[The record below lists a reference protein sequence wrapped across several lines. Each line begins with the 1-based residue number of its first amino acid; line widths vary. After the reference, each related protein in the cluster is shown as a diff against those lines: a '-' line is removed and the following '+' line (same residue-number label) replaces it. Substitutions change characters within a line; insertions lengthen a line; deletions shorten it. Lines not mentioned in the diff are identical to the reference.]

1 MSAKANAQ
9 RSTPNAQRRSADI
22 EPPLRVV
29 FVGHVDHGKST
40 LIGRIL
46 HDTSSLPE
54 GKMEEI
60 KKACAAEG
68 MEFEFAFLLDALL
81 EEQKQNVTI
90 DTTEIP
96 FRTARRRY
104 AIIDAPGHKE
114 FLKNMITGA
123 SRADAAILVIG
134 ADEGVREQSRRHAYL
149 LSMLGIKQVVVVVN
163 KMDLVGYSEN
173 RFREIEKEYR
183 KFLQELGL
191 SVHTFIPASA
201 KEGENVARSSMK
213 MKWYCAASMLEAL
226 DLLEAQKRDVD
237 LPLRF
242 CVQDVYR
249 FDGRRI
255 IAGRIETG
263 TLRAGDELIFS
274 PANKSS
280 VVASI
285 ERWPVVLSESEGS
298 RGTSSRVAQRDSST
312 ALGMTAVTGDSI
324 GITLAEQ
331 IFVER
336 GYVASHQNETPIE
349 TNRFHADL
357 FWIVREP
364 LRVGHFYDLRL
375 ATQQVKCQIVSIEQV
390 TDSSTLETKSE
401 PPSVAAATSGVA
413 GGREQLERNEIGRLT
428 IQTRSPL
435 VIDNHDRIPNLGRFV
450 IIDDGQI
457 CGGGT
462 IFGGVYTDRT
472 VTKSKNIF
480 WTEGK
485 ITAGARAMRSGHRG
499 AVVWLTGL
507 SGAGKST
514 IAQAVE
520 RDLFHRG
527 MHTYVLDGDNI
538 RHGLNSNLGFSPDD
552 RVENIRRVSEVAKL
566 MADAGAVVITAF
578 ISPYRMDRRRAREIA
593 LEGNAEFIEV
603 FVDAPLEVCEARDP
617 KNLYKKARA
626 GEIREFTGI
635 DAPYEAPDD
644 PEIIVHTDKQ
654 TVDESVATIL
664 EQLLPRLRDYGGDD

>member
-1 MSAKANAQ
+1 MTERAARAALSSIQYPA
-9 RSTPNAQRRSADI
+9 SSI
-22 EPPLRVV
+22 EAPLRVV

-46 HDTSSLPE
+46 HDTDSLPE
-54 GKMEEI
+54 GKINEI

-123 SRADAAILVIG
+123 SRADAAFLVIG

-149 LSMLGIKQVVVVVN
+149 LSMLGIKHVIVVVN
-163 KMDLVGYSEN
+163 KMDLVDFSET
-173 RFREIEKEYR
+173 RFHEIEQDYR
-183 KFLQELGL
+183 KFLADLGL
-191 SVHTFIPASA
+191 EARMFIPASA
-201 KEGENVARSSMK
+201 KQGENVARASMK
-213 MKWYCAASMLEAL
+213 MKWYCGASVLEAL
-226 DLLEAQKRDVD
+226 DLLQSQKTELD

-263 TLRAGDELIFS
+263 TLRVGDQLVFS

-280 VVASI
+280 VLATI
-285 ERWPVVLSESEGS
+285 ERWNGS
-298 RGTSSRVAQRDSST
+298 PDDAAVA
-312 ALGMTAVTGDSI
+312 GDSI
-324 GITLAEQ
+324 GITLSEQ

-336 GYVASHQNETPIE
+336 GYVASYENETPIE

-357 FWIVREP
+357 FWIVRQP
-364 LRVGHFYDLRL
+364 LRLGHFYDLRL
-375 ATQQVKCQIVSIEQV
+375 ATQEVKCQIVSIEQV
-390 TDSSTLETKSE
+390 TDSSTLETRSD
-401 PPSVAAATSGVA
+401 
-413 GGREQLERNEIGRLT
+413 GREQLERNEIGRLT

-435 VIDNHDRIPNLGRFV
+435 VIDNHDRVPNLGRFV
-450 IIDDGQI
+450 IVDDGQI

-472 VTKSKNIF
+472 VAKSKNIF

-485 ITAGARAMRSGHRG
+485 ITAHQRAIRSGHRG

-514 IAQAVE
+514 IAQALE
-520 RDLFHRG
+520 RELFQRA

-538 RHGLNSNLGFSPDD
+538 RHGLNSNLGFSPED

-566 MADAGAVVITAF
+566 MADAGTVVITAF

-603 FVDAPLEVCEARDP
+603 FVEAPLEVCETRDP

-626 GEIREFTGI
+626 GEIRDFTGI
-635 DAPYEAPDD
+635 DAPYEAPED
-644 PEIIVHTDKQ
+644 PEIVVRTDQQ
-654 TVDESVATIL
+654 TIDESVTTVL
-664 EQLLPRLRDYGGDD
+664 EQLLPRLREYEANE

>member
-1 MSAKANAQ
+1 LKRDSRPKGENYPV
-9 RSTPNAQRRSADI
+9 SDI
-22 EPPLRVV
+22 SSPVSSGAPLLLRVV

-46 HDTSSLPE
+46 HDTGSLPE
-54 GKMEEI
+54 GKIEEI
-60 KKACAAEG
+60 KKACVAEG

-90 DTTEIP
+90 DTTQIP
-96 FRTARRRY
+96 FRTPRRRY

-123 SRADAAILVIG
+123 SSADAAILVIG
-134 ADEGVREQSRRHAYL
+134 ANEGVREQSRRHAYL
-149 LSMLGIKQVVVVVN
+149 LSLLGIKQIIVVVN
-163 KMDLVGYSEN
+163 KMDLVDFSEA
-173 RFREIEKEYR
+173 RFHEIESDYR
-183 KFLQELGL
+183 KFLVDLGL
-191 SVHTFIPASA
+191 EARAFIPASA
-201 KEGENVARSSMK
+201 KEGENVVRATMK
-213 MKWYCAASMLEAL
+213 MKWYCGASVIEAL
-226 DLLEAQKRDVD
+226 DLLQPQKADVD

-249 FDGRRI
+249 FDVRRI

-263 TLRAGDELIFS
+263 TLRVGDQLVFS

-280 VVASI
+280 VVATI
-285 ERWPVVLSESEGS
+285 ERWNAPPNGPA
-298 RGTSSRVAQRDSST
+298 VA
-312 ALGMTAVTGDSI
+312 GDSI
-324 GITLAEQ
+324 GITLSEQ

-336 GYVASHQNETPIE
+336 GYVASHENETPIE

-364 LRVGHFYDLRL
+364 LRLGHLYNLRL
-375 ATQQVKCQIVSIEQV
+375 ASQDLKCQVVSIEEV
-390 TDSSTLETKSE
+390 IDSSTLR
-401 PPSVAAATSGVA
+401 ATSD
-413 GGREQLERNEIGRLT
+413 GREQLERNEIGRLT
-428 IQTRSPL
+428 IQTRGPL
-435 VIDNHDRIPNLGRFV
+435 VMDNHDRIPNLGRFV
-450 IIDDGQI
+450 IVDDGKI

-462 IFGGVYTDRT
+462 IFGGVYTDRK
-472 VTKSKNIF
+472 VAKSKNIF

-485 ITAGARAMRSGHRG
+485 ITAYQRAMRSGHRG

-514 IAQAVE
+514 IAQALE
-520 RDLFHRG
+520 RELFHRA
-527 MHTYVLDGDNI
+527 MHTYVLDGDNV

-566 MADAGAVVITAF
+566 MADAGTVVITAF

-603 FVDAPLEVCEARDP
+603 FVDAPLEVCETRDP

-626 GEIREFTGI
+626 GEIRDFTGI

-644 PEIIVHTDKQ
+644 PEIVVHTDKQ
-654 TVDESVATIL
+654 TVDESVATIM
-664 EQLLPRLRDYGGDD
+664 EQLLPRLREYEANE

>member
-1 MSAKANAQ
+1 MADPNPQSAIRNPQ
-9 RSTPNAQRRSADI
+9 SSAAS
-22 EPPLRVV
+22 PLKVV

-46 HDTSSLPE
+46 HDTDSLPE
-54 GKMEEI
+54 GKI
-60 KKACAAEG
+60 DQIQKTCAAEG

-96 FRTARRRY
+96 FRTSRRQY

-123 SRADAAILVIG
+123 SRADAAVLVI
-134 ADEGVREQSRRHAYL
+134 AASEGVREQSRRHAYL
-149 LSMLGIKQVVVVVN
+149 LSLLGVKQVVVVVN
-163 KMDLVGYSEN
+163 KLDLVDFSEE
-173 RFREIEKEYR
+173 RFKEIEREYR
-183 KFLQELGL
+183 RFLADLGL
-191 SVHTFIPASA
+191 EARAVIPASA
-201 KEGENVARSSMK
+201 KQGENVARASMK
-213 MKWYCAASMLEAL
+213 MKWYCGASVLEAF
-226 DLLEAQKRDVD
+226 DLLQPQRPDVD

-263 TLRAGDELIFS
+263 KLRVGDQLVFS

-280 VVASI
+280 VVATI
-285 ERWPVVLSESEGS
+285 ERWN
-298 RGTSSRVAQRDSST
+298 SSADGLAVA
-312 ALGMTAVTGDSI
+312 GDSI
-324 GITLAEQ
+324 GVTLSEQ

-336 GYVASHQNETPIE
+336 GYVASHENDTPIE

-364 LRVGHFYDLRL
+364 LQVGRPYDLRL
-375 ATQQVKCQIVSIEQV
+375 ATKEVKCEIVSIEEV
-390 TDSSTLETKSE
+390 MDSSTLETKIDQ
-401 PPSVAAATSGVA
+401 
-413 GGREQLERNEIGRLT
+413 REQLERNEVGRLA
-428 IQTRSPL
+428 IQTRGPL
-435 VIDNHDRIPNLGRFV
+435 VIDNHDRIPSLGRFV
-450 IIDDGQI
+450 IVDDGQI

-462 IFGGVYTDRT
+462 VFGGVYTDRQ

-480 WTEGK
+480 WSEGK
-485 ITAGARAMRSGHRG
+485 ITAGARAARSGHRG
-499 AVVWLTGL
+499 AVIWFTGL

-514 IAQAVE
+514 IAQVLE
-520 RDLFHRG
+520 RELFHRA

-538 RHGLNSNLGFSPDD
+538 RHGLNSNLGFSPED

-603 FVDAPLEVCEARDP
+603 FVDAPLEVCETRDP

-626 GEIREFTGI
+626 GEIRDFTGI
-635 DAPYEAPDD
+635 DAPYEAPED
-644 PEIIVHTDKQ
+644 PEIVVRTDEQ

-664 EQLLPRLRDYGGDD
+664 EQLLPRLRREEANE

>member
-1 MSAKANAQ
+1 MIGEANAQ
-9 RSTPNAQRRSADI
+9 RSTSNAQRPTSHV
-22 EPPLRVV
+22 EPSLRVV

-46 HDTSSLPE
+46 HDTGSLPE
-54 GKMEEI
+54 GKIEEI

-149 LSMLGIKQVVVVVN
+149 LSMLGIRQVIVVVN
-163 KMDLVGYSEN
+163 KMDLVDYSEK
-173 RFREIEKEYR
+173 RFRDVEHEYR

-191 SVHTFIPASA
+191 NARTFIPASA
-201 KEGENVARSSMK
+201 KEGENVARASMK
-213 MKWYCAASMLEAL
+213 MKWYCAATVLEVL
-226 DLLEAQKRDVD
+226 DLLEPEKRDVD

-263 TLRAGDELIFS
+263 TLRAGDQLVFS

-280 VVASI
+280 VVATI
-285 ERWPVVLSESEGS
+285 ERWNASAGGPA
-298 RGTSSRVAQRDSST
+298 VA
-312 ALGMTAVTGDSI
+312 GDSI

-336 GYVASHQNETPIE
+336 GYVASHQNETPVE

-375 ATQQVKCQIVSIEQV
+375 ATQQVKCQIVSLEQV
-390 TDSSTLETKSE
+390 IDSSTLQTKSD
-401 PPSVAAATSGVA
+401 
-413 GGREQLERNEIGRLT
+413 GREQLERNEVGRLT
-428 IQTRSPL
+428 IQTRGPL

-450 IIDDGQI
+450 IIDEGQI

-462 IFGGVYTDRT
+462 IFGGTYTDRT

-485 ITAGARAMRSGHRG
+485 ITARARALRTGHRG

-514 IAQAVE
+514 IAQSLE

-527 MHTYVLDGDNI
+527 MDTYVLDGDNI

-566 MADAGAVVITAF
+566 MADSGTVVITAF

-626 GEIREFTGI
+626 GQILEFTGI
-635 DAPYEAPDD
+635 DAPYEAPED
-644 PEIIVHTDKQ
+644 PEIVVHTDKQ
-654 TVDESVATIL
+654 TVEESVATIL
-664 EQLLPRLRDYGGDD
+664 EQLLPRLRDYETAD

>member
-1 MSAKANAQ
+1 MADPQSAIRNPQ
-9 RSTPNAQRRSADI
+9 SSAAS
-22 EPPLRVV
+22 PLKVV

-46 HDTSSLPE
+46 HDTGSLPE
-54 GKMEEI
+54 GKIDEI

-90 DTTEIP
+90 DTTQIS
-96 FRTARRRY
+96 FRTSRRRY

-123 SRADAAILVIG
+123 SSADAAILVIG

-149 LSMLGIKQVVVVVN
+149 LSLLGIKQIIVVVN
-163 KMDLVGYSEN
+163 KMDLVGFSEA
-173 RFREIEKEYR
+173 RFQEIERDYR
-183 KFLQELGL
+183 KFLTSLGL
-191 SVHTFIPASA
+191 EGRAFIPASA
-201 KEGENVARSSMK
+201 KQGENVARATMR
-213 MKWYCAASMLEAL
+213 MKWYCGATVLETL
-226 DLLEAQKRDVD
+226 DLLQPQKPDIN

-249 FDGRRI
+249 FNGRRI

-263 TLRAGDELIFS
+263 TLRVGDQLVFS

-280 VVASI
+280 VVATI
-285 ERWPVVLSESEGS
+285 ERWNAPPNGPA
-298 RGTSSRVAQRDSST
+298 VA
-312 ALGMTAVTGDSI
+312 GDSI
-324 GITLAEQ
+324 GITLSEQ

-336 GYVASHQNETPIE
+336 GYVASQENETPIE

-364 LRVGHFYDLRL
+364 LRLGHFYDLRL
-375 ATQQVKCQIVSIEQV
+375 ATQDVKCQVVSIEQV
-390 TDSSTLETKSE
+390 TDSSTLETKSD
-401 PPSVAAATSGVA
+401 
-413 GGREQLERNEIGRLT
+413 GREQLERNEIGKLT
-428 IQTRSPL
+428 IQSRGPL
-435 VIDNHDRIPNLGRFV
+435 VMDNHDRIPNLGRFV
-450 IIDDGQI
+450 IVDDARI

-462 IFGGVYTDRT
+462 IFGGVYTDRKAA
-472 VTKSKNIF
+472 KSKNIF

-485 ITAGARAMRSGHRG
+485 ITARERALRSGHRG

-514 IAQAVE
+514 IAQALE
-520 RDLFHRG
+520 RELFHRAVD
-527 MHTYVLDGDNI
+527 TYVLDGDNI
-538 RHGLNSNLGFSPDD
+538 RHGLNSNLGFAPED

-566 MADAGAVVITAF
+566 MADAGTVVVTAF

-603 FVDAPLEVCEARDP
+603 FVDAPLEVCETRDP

-626 GEIREFTGI
+626 GEIRDFTGI
-635 DAPYEAPDD
+635 GAPYEAPED
-644 PEIIVHTDKQ
+644 PEIVVHTDQQ

-664 EQLLPRLRDYGGDD
+664 EQLLPRLREYGANE

>member
-1 MSAKANAQ
+1 MIGERKN
-9 RSTPNAQRRSADI
+9 I
-22 EPPLRVV
+22 EPKLKVV

-46 HDTSSLPE
+46 HDTDSLPE
-54 GKMEEI
+54 GKIDEI

-90 DTTEIP
+90 DTTQIP

-123 SRADAAILVIG
+123 SSADAAILVIG

-149 LSMLGIKQVVVVVN
+149 LSLLGIKQIIVVVN
-163 KMDLVGYSEN
+163 KMDLVDFSEA
-173 RFREIEKEYR
+173 RFQEIERDYR
-183 KFLQELGL
+183 KFLASLGL
-191 SVHTFIPASA
+191 EARSFIPASA
-201 KEGENVARSSMK
+201 KQGENIARATMK
-213 MKWYCAASMLEAL
+213 MKWYCGASVLEAL
-226 DLLEAQKRDVD
+226 DLLQPQKSDVD
-237 LPLRF
+237 LPLRL

-249 FDGRRI
+249 SNGRRI

-263 TLRAGDELIFS
+263 TLRAGDQLVFS

-280 VVASI
+280 VVATI
-285 ERWPVVLSESEGS
+285 ERWNVPPNDPA
-298 RGTSSRVAQRDSST
+298 VA
-312 ALGMTAVTGDSI
+312 GDSI
-324 GITLAEQ
+324 GITLSEQ

-336 GYVASHQNETPIE
+336 GYVASHENETPIE

-364 LRVGHFYDLRL
+364 LRLGHFYDLRL
-375 ATQQVKCQIVSIEQV
+375 ATQGVKCQVVSIEQV
-390 TDSSTLETKSE
+390 MDSSTLETKSD
-401 PPSVAAATSGVA
+401 
-413 GGREQLERNEIGRLT
+413 GREQLERNEIGRLT
-428 IQTRSPL
+428 IQTRGPL

-450 IIDDGQI
+450 IVDDGRI

-462 IFGGVYTDRT
+462 IFGGVYTDRKAA
-472 VTKSKNIF
+472 KSKNIF

-485 ITAGARAMRSGHRG
+485 ITARQRAMRSGHRG

-514 IAQAVE
+514 IAQALE
-520 RDLFHRG
+520 RELFHRAV
-527 MHTYVLDGDNI
+527 HTYVLDGDNI
-538 RHGLNSNLGFSPDD
+538 RHGLNSNLGFAPED

-566 MADAGAVVITAF
+566 MADAGTVVVTAF

-603 FVDAPLEVCEARDP
+603 FVDAPLEVCETRDP

-626 GEIREFTGI
+626 GEIRDFTGI
-635 DAPYEAPDD
+635 DAPYEAPED
-644 PEIIVHTDKQ
+644 PEIVVRTDRQ

-664 EQLLPRLRDYGGDD
+664 EQLLPRLREYGANE

>member
-1 MSAKANAQ
+1 MNKLPQMSSSSIQHPASSIGAQ
-9 RSTPNAQRRSADI
+9 QK
-22 EPPLRVV
+22 LRVV

-46 HDTSSLPE
+46 HDTGSLPE
-54 GKMEEI
+54 GKVEEI

-68 MEFEFAFLLDALL
+68 IGFEFAFLLDALL

-96 FRTARRRY
+96 FRTPQRQY

-123 SRADAAILVIG
+123 SRADAAILVIS

-149 LSMLGIKQVVVVVN
+149 LSMLGVKRVIVIVN
-163 KMDLVGYSEN
+163 KMDLVDYSER
-173 RFREIEKEYR
+173 RFREIEQEYR
-183 KFLQELGL
+183 KFLHELGL
-191 SVHTFIPASA
+191 DARTFIPASA
-201 KEGENVARSSMK
+201 KEGENVARASMK
-213 MKWYCAASMLEAL
+213 MKWYCAASVLEAL
-226 DLLEAQKRDVD
+226 DLLEPEQRDVD

-263 TLRAGDELIFS
+263 TLRAGDQLVFS

-280 VVASI
+280 VVATI
-285 ERWPVVLSESEGS
+285 ERWNARENNGPA
-298 RGTSSRVAQRDSST
+298 VA
-312 ALGMTAVTGDSI
+312 GDSI
-324 GITLAEQ
+324 GVTLSEQ

-336 GYVASHQNETPIE
+336 GYVASHENETPIE

-364 LRVGHFYDLRL
+364 LRVGHLYSLRL
-375 ATQQVKCQIVSIEQV
+375 ATQDVKCEIVSIERV
-390 TDSSTLETKSE
+390 MDSSTLETKSD
-401 PPSVAAATSGVA
+401 
-413 GGREQLERNEIGRLT
+413 GREQLERNEIGRLT
-428 IQTRSPL
+428 IQTRGPL

-485 ITAGARAMRSGHRG
+485 ITARARAIRTGHQG
-499 AVVWLTGL
+499 AVIWLTGL

-514 IAQAVE
+514 IAQSLE

-566 MADAGAVVITAF
+566 MADAGTVVITAF

-626 GEIREFTGI
+626 GQIREFTGI
-635 DAPYEAPDD
+635 DAPYEAPED
-644 PEIIVHTDKQ
+644 PEIVVHTHQQ

-664 EQLLPRLRDYGGDD
+664 EQLLPRLREYDAND

>member
-1 MSAKANAQ
+1 VTQEDYPVSGIRSPVSSAA
-9 RSTPNAQRRSADI
+9 
-22 EPPLRVV
+22 PPLRVV

-46 HDTSSLPE
+46 HDTGSLPE
-54 GKMEEI
+54 GKIDEI

-90 DTTEIP
+90 DTTQIP

-123 SRADAAILVIG
+123 SSADAAILVIG
-134 ADEGVREQSRRHAYL
+134 ANEGVREQSRRHAYL
-149 LSMLGIKQVVVVVN
+149 LNLLGIKQIIVVVN
-163 KMDLVGYSEN
+163 KMDLVDFSEA
-173 RFREIEKEYR
+173 RFHKIESEYR
-183 KFLQELGL
+183 KFLSELGL
-191 SVHTFIPASA
+191 EARAFIPASA
-201 KEGENVARSSMK
+201 RQGENVARATMK
-213 MKWYCAASMLEAL
+213 MKWYCGASVLEAL
-226 DLLEAQKRDVD
+226 DLLEPRASDVD

-242 CVQDVYR
+242 CIQDVYR
-249 FDGRRI
+249 FDQRRI

-263 TLRAGDELIFS
+263 TLRVGDQLVFS

-280 VVASI
+280 VVATI
-285 ERWPVVLSESEGS
+285 ERWNAPPNGPA
-298 RGTSSRVAQRDSST
+298 VA
-312 ALGMTAVTGDSI
+312 GDSI
-324 GITLAEQ
+324 GITLSEQ

-336 GYVASHQNETPIE
+336 GYVASHENETPIE

-364 LRVGHFYDLRL
+364 LRVGHFYDLRV
-375 ATQQVKCQIVSIEQV
+375 ATQDVKCQIVSIEQV
-390 TDSSTLETKSE
+390 MDSSTLEMKSD
-401 PPSVAAATSGVA
+401 
-413 GGREQLERNEIGRLT
+413 GREQLERNEIGRLT
-428 IQTRSPL
+428 IQTRGPL
-435 VIDNHDRIPNLGRFV
+435 VIDNHDHIPNLGRFV
-450 IIDDGQI
+450 IVDDGRI
-457 CGGGT
+457 RGGGT
-462 IFGGVYTDRT
+462 ILGGVYTDRKAA
-472 VTKSKNIF
+472 KSKNIF

-485 ITAGARAMRSGHRG
+485 ITARQRAIRSGHRG

-514 IAQAVE
+514 IAQALE
-520 RDLFHRG
+520 RELFHRA

-538 RHGLNSNLGFSPDD
+538 RHGLNSNLGFSPED
-552 RVENIRRVSEVAKL
+552 REENIRRVSEVAKL

-603 FVDAPLEVCEARDP
+603 FVDAPLEVCETRDP

-626 GEIREFTGI
+626 GEIRDFTGI
-635 DAPYEAPDD
+635 GAPYEAPED
-644 PEIIVHTDKQ
+644 PEIVVHTDEQ

-664 EQLLPRLRDYGGDD
+664 DQLLPRLRREAANE

>member
-1 MSAKANAQ
+1 MNKTAEIFSSSIENRASSIDAQ
-9 RSTPNAQRRSADI
+9 QK
-22 EPPLRVV
+22 LRVV
-29 FVGHVDHGKST
+29 FVGHVEHGKST

-46 HDTSSLPE
+46 HDTGSRPE
-54 GKMEEI
+54 GKVEEI

-68 MEFEFAFLLDALL
+68 MGFEFAFLLDALL

-96 FRTARRRY
+96 FRTPRRQY

-123 SRADAAILVIG
+123 SRADAAILVIS

-149 LSMLGIKQVVVVVN
+149 LSMLGIKHVIVVVN
-163 KMDLVGYSEN
+163 KMDLVDYSEK
-173 RFREIEKEYR
+173 RFREIEQEYR
-183 KFLQELGL
+183 QFLRELGL
-191 SVHTFIPASA
+191 EARTFIPASA
-201 KEGENVARSSMK
+201 REGENVARTSVK
-213 MKWYCAASMLEAL
+213 MKWYCGGSVLEAL
-226 DLLEAQKRDVD
+226 DLLEPQKRDVD

-263 TLRAGDELIFS
+263 TLRAGEQLVFS

-280 VVASI
+280 VVATI
-285 ERWPVVLSESEGS
+285 ERWNQENNGPA
-298 RGTSSRVAQRDSST
+298 VA
-312 ALGMTAVTGDSI
+312 GDSI
-324 GITLAEQ
+324 GITLSEQ

-336 GYVASHQNETPIE
+336 GYVASHENETPIE
-349 TNRFHADL
+349 ANRFHADL

-364 LRVGHFYDLRL
+364 LRVGHLYSLRL
-375 ATQQVKCQIVSIEQV
+375 ATQDVRCEVVSIERV
-390 TDSSTLETKSE
+390 MDSSTLETK
-401 PPSVAAATSGVA
+401 TD
-413 GGREQLERNEIGRLT
+413 GREQLERNEIGRLT
-428 IQTRSPL
+428 IQTRGPL
-435 VIDNHDRIPNLGRFV
+435 VIDNHDRIPSLGRFV

-485 ITAGARAMRSGHRG
+485 ITASARAIRAGHRG
-499 AVVWLTGL
+499 AVIWLTGL

-514 IAQAVE
+514 VAQSLE
-520 RDLFHRG
+520 RELFQRG

-552 RVENIRRVSEVAKL
+552 RVENIRRVSEVARL
-566 MADAGAVVITAF
+566 MADAGTVVITAF
-578 ISPYRMDRRRAREIA
+578 ISPYRMDRSRAREIA

-626 GEIREFTGI
+626 GQIREFTGI
-635 DAPYEAPDD
+635 DAPYEAPAD
-644 PEIIVHTDKQ
+644 PEIVVHTDQQ

-664 EQLLPRLRDYGGDD
+664 EQLLPRLRAMEIND

>member
-1 MSAKANAQ
+1 MTGEANSQRSMSNAQ
-9 RSTPNAQRRSADI
+9 GPTADV
-22 EPPLRVV
+22 EPKLRVV

-46 HDTSSLPE
+46 HDTGSLPE
-54 GKMEEI
+54 RKIEEI
-60 KKACAAEG
+60 TKTCAAEG
-68 MEFEFAFLLDALL
+68 IEFEFAFLLDALL

-149 LSMLGIKQVVVVVN
+149 LSMLGIRQVIVVVN
-163 KMDLVGYSEN
+163 KMDLIDYSEK
-173 RFREIEKEYR
+173 RFREIEQEYR

-191 SVHTFIPASA
+191 KAQTFIPASA
-201 KEGENVARSSMK
+201 KQGENVARASMK
-213 MKWYCAASMLEAL
+213 MKWYCAASVLEAL
-226 DLLEAQKRDVD
+226 DILQPQKQDPN

-263 TLRAGDELIFS
+263 ALTVGDQLVFS

-280 VVASI
+280 VVATI
-285 ERWPVVLSESEGS
+285 ERWRPVMPSGVEESPGEIFKI
-298 RGTSSRVAQRDSST
+298 TQRDPTTSLRT
-312 ALGMTAVTGDSI
+312 TVGPAVAGDSI
-324 GITLAEQ
+324 GITLTEQ

-375 ATQQVKCQIVSIEQV
+375 ATQQVKCQVVSIEQV
-390 TDSSTLETKSE
+390 TDSSTLETRSD
-401 PPSVAAATSGVA
+401 
-413 GGREQLERNEIGRLT
+413 GREQLERNEVGRLA
-428 IQTRSPL
+428 IQTRGPL

-472 VTKSKNIF
+472 VAKSKNIF
-480 WTEGK
+480 WIEEK
-485 ITAGARAMRSGHRG
+485 ITARERALRTGHRG

-514 IAQAVE
+514 IAQSLE

-566 MADAGAVVITAF
+566 MADAGTVVITAF

-603 FVDAPLEVCEARDP
+603 FVEAPLEVCEARDP

-635 DAPYEAPDD
+635 DAPYEAPED
-644 PEIIVHTDKQ
+644 PEIVVHTDKQ
-654 TVDESVATIL
+654 TVNESVATIL
-664 EQLLPRLRDYGGDD
+664 EQLLPRLRDYRTGD

>member
-1 MSAKANAQ
+1 MSSGANAQ
-9 RSTPNAQRRSADI
+9 RSTSNAQRSSSDI
-22 EPPLRVV
+22 APKLRVV

-46 HDTSSLPE
+46 HDTGSLPE
-54 GKMEEI
+54 GKIEEI

-68 MEFEFAFLLDALL
+68 MGFEFAFLLDALL

-96 FRTARRRY
+96 FRTARRQY

-123 SRADAAILVIG
+123 SRADAAILVIS

-149 LSMLGIKQVVVVVN
+149 LSMLGIKHVVVVVN
-163 KMDLVGYSEN
+163 KMDLVDYSEK
-173 RFREIEKEYR
+173 RFREIEQEYR
-183 KFLQELGL
+183 KFLRELGL
-191 SVHTFIPASA
+191 DAPSFIPASA
-201 KEGENVARSSMK
+201 REGENVARASMK
-213 MKWYCAASMLEAL
+213 MKWYCAANVLEAL
-226 DLLEAQKRDVD
+226 DLLKTQERDVD

-263 TLRAGDELIFS
+263 TLRVGDQLVFS

-280 VVASI
+280 VVATI
-285 ERWPVVLSESEGS
+285 ERWNAQENNGPA
-298 RGTSSRVAQRDSST
+298 VA
-312 ALGMTAVTGDSI
+312 GDSI
-324 GITLAEQ
+324 GITLGEQ

-336 GYVASHQNETPIE
+336 GHIASHENETPIE
-349 TNRFHADL
+349 ANRFHADL

-364 LRVGHFYDLRL
+364 LRVGHLYGLRL
-375 ATQQVKCQIVSIEQV
+375 ATQDVKCEVVSIERV
-390 TDSSTLETKSE
+390 MDSSTLETKSD
-401 PPSVAAATSGVA
+401 
-413 GGREQLERNEIGRLT
+413 GREQLERNETGRLT
-428 IQTRSPL
+428 IQTRAPL

-472 VTKSKNIF
+472 VAKSKNIF

-485 ITAGARAMRSGHRG
+485 ITALARAMRSGHRG
-499 AVVWLTGL
+499 AVIWLTGL

-514 IAQAVE
+514 IAQALE
-520 RDLFHRG
+520 RELFQRA

-538 RHGLNSNLGFSPDD
+538 RHGLNSNLGFAPDD
-552 RVENIRRVSEVAKL
+552 RVENIRRVSEVARL
-566 MADAGAVVITAF
+566 MADAGTVVITAF
-578 ISPYRMDRRRAREIA
+578 ISPYRMDRSRAREIA

-603 FVDAPLEVCEARDP
+603 FVDAPLAVCEARDP

-626 GEIREFTGI
+626 GQIREFTGI
-635 DAPYEAPDD
+635 DAPYEAPED
-644 PEIIVHTDKQ
+644 PEIVVHTDRQ
-654 TVDESVATIL
+654 SVDESVATIM
-664 EQLLPRLRDYGGDD
+664 EQLLPRLRAVE